1 MLFYKDKMKSF
12 HSDKYFIIKSKLLRE
27 IQYDSLRL

>member
-12 HSDKYFIIKSKLLRE
+12 HSDKYFIIKIKT
-27 IQYDSLRL
+27 IKGDSI